1 MFKIKILL
9 ILFIPSILFS
19 QGKSDF
25 LGKWKV
31 DNISFQIGKISTLAL
46 SKFKKKLVD
55 AALKQI

>member
-1 MFKIKILL
+1 MATSKEICNLKLTGSEHI
-9 ILFIPSILFS
+9 IVI
-19 QGKSDF
+19 
-25 LGKWKV
+25 